1 MPIAIANL
9 SARLSTRGLFRDTLH
24 LSIGQGFR
32 LVIQAAYFVLVAR
45 SLGPDAY
52 GAFVTMV
59 AISALLGPFSGM
71 GTPNLFIKNVR
82 AHKRPANVCWGNG
95 ILLTLVSGTLLCLLA
110 TLLSRLLQL
119 KTAAPVV
126 LAVCF
131 ADMVL
136 LKVTELAASG
146 FTACGRMKQTS
157 VQNVVA
163 SLLRLSGIIG
173 LIAAMHLLN
182 RPVML
187 ANWVWVY
194 LFATLLG
201 TVYAVT
207 RGSRLW
213 GRPRT
218 SLKALREDVAE
229 GVYFSA
235 AGAATT
241 IYNDIDKIM
250 LSRLADLAS
259 TGVYGA
265 AYRVIDVSMTPIRSL
280 AAAAYPR
287 FFERGGKGIAAS
299 YQYAQSLIAKTTA
312 YGAMVSAALWM
323 LAPVLV
329 TILGPKYEAVVPA
342 VRWLALIPF
351 LRCVHSFLA
360 DALSGADLQRTR
372 MAIQVLVAITN
383 IALNLMV
390 LPKYSW
396 RGAAWTSL
404 ACDGLLVAAFWCVH
418 LFYRRRPR

>member
-1 MPIAIANL
+1 MNL
-9 SARLSTRGLFRDTLH
+9 SARMKTRGLFRDTLH

-45 SLGPDAY
+45 SLGPNAY

-71 GTPNLFIKNVR
+71 GTPNLFIKHVR
-82 AHKRPANVCWGNG
+82 SQNRAAEVCWGNG

-110 TLLSRLLQL
+110 TWLSRLLQL
-119 KTAAPVV
+119 KTTALVV
-126 LAVCF
+126 LTVCL

-136 LKVTELAASG
+136 LKITELAASG
-146 FTACGRMKQTS
+146 FTASGHMKQTS
-157 VQNVVA
+157 IQNVVA
-163 SLLRLSGIIG
+163 SLLRLAGIAG
-173 LIAAMHLLN
+173 LIVVT
-182 RPVML
+182 RL
-187 ANWVWVY
+187 AGRSVTLERWVGVY
-194 LFATLLG
+194 LVATLLG
-201 TVYAVT
+201 TVFAVT

-213 GRPRT
+213 GRPRID
-218 SLKALREDVAE
+218 LPALRADIAD
-229 GVYFSA
+229 GVYFSV

-259 TGVYGA
+259 TGVYAA

-287 FFERGGKGIAAS
+287 FFEKGSQGIVVS
-299 YQYAQSLIAKTTA
+299 YQYAQSLIAKTA
-312 YGAMVSAALWM
+312 VYGGVVSAALWI

-329 TILGPKYEAVVPA
+329 PILGPQYAAVVPA

-351 LRCVHSFLA
+351 LRCFHSFLA
-360 DALSGADLQRTR
+360 DALSGAGRQRAR

-383 IALNLMV
+383 LGLNLV
-390 LPKYSW
+390 ILPSYSW

-404 ACDGLLVAAFWCVH
+404 ACDGLLVVAFWSANVYYCQS
-418 LFYRRRPR
+418 R